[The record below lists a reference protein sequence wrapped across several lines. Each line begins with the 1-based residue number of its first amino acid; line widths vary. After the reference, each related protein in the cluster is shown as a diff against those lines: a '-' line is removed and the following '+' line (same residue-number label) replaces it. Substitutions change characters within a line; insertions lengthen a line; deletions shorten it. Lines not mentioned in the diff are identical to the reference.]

1 MRGEKERG
9 KAGGVKGDLG
19 TETAVDEPLNT
30 SLPASV
36 SGREQRIVFDV
47 MLSLAANRVVQG

>member
-19 TETAVDEPLNT
+19 TVTAVDEPLNT
-30 SLPASV
+30 SLRPQFLEGS
-36 SGREQRIVFDV
+36 SGSCL
-47 MLSLAANRVVQG
+47 M